1 MINLFSR
8 PLQISSGWHQ
18 PFGASYTK
26 LGVNFALYAGNA
38 TRVQLLLWNKPHFH
52 QPSHIIN
59 LSPNKNRTNNIW
71 HICLGGLLPRT
82 RYCFRIDGDN
92 NIPGNRF
99 DFSKALLDPYAK
111 ALDLSHYQ
119 RGKACQAGDNSAH
132 CARGIVLKD
141 DLFSW
146 EGDTKPKI
154 PLKNTVIYELHVRGF
169 SKHSS
174 SNTSAPGTFKALE
187 EKLPYLKDLGITT
200 IELMPIHAFDDDIPY
215 QNYLGDELIN
225 YWGYSSLSYF
235 AIQPNYFSQEQGVYL
250 SELKKLVKKAHQLG
264 LEIILDVVFNH
275 TTEANEN
282 GPTLSWRGI
291 DNQNY
296 YLLSQSDKNYYMNFT
311 GCDNTLNCNHPMV
324 AKMIVDSLEYF
335 ATEFH
340 LDGFRFD
347 LGAVFYYTNFG
358 FVNEPYVI
366 EQINKSPILSSLKLI
381 AEPWDASGLVLEG
394 RFGGAKWL
402 EWNGSWQRRVRQW
415 VNYGEG
421 AETVQAH
428 LQGKAPEFVFYQ
440 KNPQCS
446 VNYVTTHDGF
456 TLRDT
461 VSYNHKHNDLN
472 GYNNNDGNN
481 QNFSN
486 NYGIE
491 GETDN
496 QQINQLRQE
505 KALEM
510 LRLTA
515 SCPGALLLT
524 MGDEMWRTQNGN
536 NNPFTLDNE
545 LNWLNWQL
553 LDEHYDWW
561 LKVQKIIKSKSQAY

>member
-38 TRVQLLLWNKPHFH
+38 RRVQLLLWHKPHFH
-52 QPSHIIN
+52 QPSQIID
-59 LSPNKNRTNNIW
+59 LSPTKNRTNNIW
-71 HICLGGLLPRT
+71 HICVGGLLPRT
-82 RYCFRIDGDN
+82 RYCFRVDGDN
-92 NIPGNRF
+92 SISGNRF
-99 DFSKALLDPYAK
+99 DFAKALLDPYAK
-111 ALDLSHYQ
+111 AIDLRYYQ
-119 RGKACQAGDNSAH
+119 RAKACIEGDNSAY

-169 SKHSS
+169 SKHPS

-235 AIQPNYFSQEQGVYL
+235 AIQPNYFSQEQGIYL
-250 SELKKLVKKAHQLG
+250 SEFKKLVKKAHQLG

-275 TTEANEN
+275 TTEANEH

-335 ATEFH
+335 ASEFH

-366 EQINKSPILSSLKLI
+366 DLINKSPILSSLKLI

-394 RFGGAKWL
+394 RFGGEKWL

-421 AETVQAH
+421 GEVIKAH
-428 LQGKAPEFVFYQ
+428 LQGSAPEFVFYH
-440 KNPQCS
+440 KDPQRS

-505 KALEM
+505 RALEM

-515 SCPGALLLT
+515 SCPGAMLLT
-524 MGDEMWRTQNGN
+524 MGDEMWRTQHGN

-545 LNWLNWQL
+545 FNWLNWQL
-553 LDEHYDWW
+553 LDKHYDWW
-561 LKVQKIIKSKSQAY
+561 LKVQQIIKSKSQIN